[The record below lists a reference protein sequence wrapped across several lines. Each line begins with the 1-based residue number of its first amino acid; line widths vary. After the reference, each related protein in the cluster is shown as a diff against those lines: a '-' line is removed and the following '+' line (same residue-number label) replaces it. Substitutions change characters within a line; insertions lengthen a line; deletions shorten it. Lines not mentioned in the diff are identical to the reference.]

1 MTRLVTLDFETYY
14 SKDYGLKK
22 YTTEAYIRDP
32 QFEVIGVAV
41 KVDDYPTDWFSGTK
55 QEIKE
60 WLSVIPW
67 EEANLVCHNTAFDGA
82 ILAWHFG
89 IRPRYYM
96 DTLSMSRPLHG
107 LSVGGSLAAL
117 AKHYGIGA
125 KGTEVLNALGKKRV
139 DFEPGELV
147 EYGNYCKNDTEL
159 TYTLFNLLKPEIPAK
174 EMYMI
179 DMMLRM
185 FIDPVLELDTGKLET
200 HLINVQRKKEILM
213 DRLLR
218 LDDRFTTENVERRL
232 AGESTEEIVRSM
244 LMSNPQFAEVLK
256 KLGVEP
262 PTKISLRTG
271 KEAYAFGKT
280 DPEFKKLL
288 DHEDERVQAVVSAR
302 LGVKSTLEE
311 TRTQAFL
318 GIAERGPLPILLNY
332 YGAHTGRASGGDKI
346 NLQNLPRGGEL
357 RKSMRAPE
365 KHKLVASDSAQIEAR
380 VVAWFAGESGLVEAF
395 RNKVDIYSEFASDVY
410 ERPIN
415 RKRMEIVDGKETFPD
430 FVEGF
435 VGKTCILGLGYGMG
449 KDKFQATLKIGQA
462 GVSVD
467 MPLSDADRVVS
478 LYRQKYPNIVA
489 LWKQGQ
495 QALDAMIKGYDF
507 ELGVGIKL
515 KCKDNKIYLPNG
527 MFVNYPNLRKSG
539 NEYLYDA
546 RYGANKIYGGK
557 VIENVVQALAR
568 IIVFDQMAKIDQE
581 FRKKDTKTNRFK
593 VALTVHDEVV
603 ACVPEKAVGK
613 CVEFMEKV
621 MSKPMSWC
629 PDLPI
634 ACEANYGQTYG
645 DCK

>member
-1 MTRLVTLDFETYY
+1 MSRLVTLDFETYY

-41 KVDDYPTDWFSGTK
+41 KVDDYPTDWFSGSMK
-55 QEIKE
+55 EIKE

-82 ILAWHFG
+82 ILAWRFG
-89 IRPRYYM
+89 IKPRYYM

-117 AKHYGIGA
+117 AKHYGIGQ
-125 KGTEVLNALGKKRV
+125 KGTEVLDALGKKRV
-139 DFEPGELV
+139 DFEPGELAK
-147 EYGNYCKNDTEL
+147 YGDYCKNDTEL
-159 TYTLFNLLKPEIPAK
+159 TYTLFNLLKADIPAK

-179 DMMLRM
+179 DLMLRM
-185 FIDPVLELDTGKLET
+185 FIDPVLELDAGKLET

-213 DRLLR
+213 QRID
-218 LDDRFTTENVERRL
+218 
-232 AGESTEEIVRSM
+232 STIGRDA

-256 KLGVEP
+256 KMGVEP
-262 PTKISLRTG
+262 PTKISARTG
-271 KEAYAFGKT
+271 KESYAFGKT
-280 DPEFKKLL
+280 DTEFKKLL
-288 DHEDERVQAVVSAR
+288 DHEDERVQAVVAAR

-311 TRTQAFL
+311 TRTASFI

-357 RKSMRAPE
+357 RKSMRAPA
-365 KHKLVASDSAQIEAR
+365 KHTLVASDSAQIEAR

-410 ERPIN
+410 QRPIN

-430 FVEGF
+430 FIEGF

-449 KDKFQATLKIGQA
+449 KDKFKATLKIGQA

-467 MPLSDADRVVS
+467 MPLSDAERVVN
-478 LYRQKYPNIVA
+478 LYRQKYPMIVA

-495 QALDAMIKGYDF
+495 EALEAMVKGYEY

-539 NEYLYDA
+539 NEFLYDA

-568 IIVFDQMAKIDQE
+568 IIVFDQMAKIDQA
-581 FRKKDTKTNRFK
+581 FKKKDSKANRFK
-593 VALTVHDEVV
+593 VVLTVHDEVV
-603 ACVPEKAVGK
+603 ACVPSAAVGK

-621 MSKPMSWC
+621 MSTPPSWC
-629 PDLPI
+629 SDLPI
-634 ACEANYGQTYG
+634 ACEANYGETYG

>member
-1 MTRLVTLDFETYY
+1 MSRLVTLDFETYY

-22 YTTEAYIRDP
+22 LTTEAYIRDP

-41 KVDDYPTDWFSGTK
+41 KVDNYPTDWFSGSMK
-55 QEIKE
+55 EIKE

-67 EEANLVCHNTAFDGA
+67 EETNLVCHHTAFDGA
-82 ILAWHFG
+82 IRAWHFG

-107 LSVGGSLAAL
+107 LNVGGSLAAL
-117 AKHYGIGA
+117 AKHYGIGT
-125 KGTEVLNALGKKRV
+125 KGSEVLDALGKKRV
-139 DFEPGELV
+139 DFEPGELLK
-147 EYGNYCKNDTEL
+147 YGDYCKNDTEL
-159 TYTLFNLLKPEIPAK
+159 TYTLFNLLKPEIPNK

-179 DMMLRM
+179 DLMLRM
-185 FIDPVLELDTGKLET
+185 FIDPVLELDAGKLET

-213 DRLLR
+213 DRICNTIGR
-218 LDDRFTTENVERRL
+218 D
-232 AGESTEEIVRSM
+232 A

-256 KLGVEP
+256 KMGVEP

-311 TRTQAFL
+311 TRTQSFI
-318 GIAERGPLPILLNY
+318 GIAERGALPILLNY

-380 VVAWFAGESGLVEAF
+380 VVAWFAGEDALVEAF
-395 RNKVDIYSEFASDVY
+395 RNKVDIYSQFASTVY
-410 ERPIN
+410 
-415 RKRMEIVDGKETFPD
+415 DKEVTKDSDPLARH
-430 FVEGF
+430 
-435 VGKTCILGLGYGMG
+435 VGKTAVLGLGYSMG
-449 KDKFQATLKIGQA
+449 KDKFKVTLKA
-462 GVSVD
+462 GNPSVD
-467 MPLSDADRVVS
+467 MPLSDAERVVS

-495 QALDAMIKGYDF
+495 EALDAMIKGFEYD
-507 ELGVGIKL
+507 LGVGVKL

-527 MFVNYPNLRKSG
+527 MFINYPNLRKAG

-568 IIVFDQMAKIDQE
+568 IIVFDQMAKIDQA
-581 FRKKDTKTNRFK
+581 FRKKDSKINRFK
-593 VALTVHDEVV
+593 VVLTVHDEVV
-603 ACVPEKAVGK
+603 ACVPEQAVGK
-613 CVEFMEKV
+613 CVEFMEKT
-621 MSKPMSWC
+621 MSVPPPWC
-629 PDLPI
+629 SDLPI
-634 ACEANYGQTYG
+634 SCEAAYGNSYG

>member
-41 KVDDYPTDWFSGTK
+41 KVDNYPTDWFSGSRK
-55 QEIKE
+55 EMKE

-67 EEANLVCHNTAFDGA
+67 EESNLVCHNTAFDGA

-125 KGTEVLNALGKKRV
+125 KGTEVLDALGKRRL
-139 DFEPGELV
+139 DFEPGELAK
-147 EYGNYCKNDTEL
+147 YGDYCKNDTEL

-179 DMMLRM
+179 DLMLRM
-185 FIDPVLELDTGKLET
+185 FIDPVLELDGGKLET

-213 DRLLR
+213 DRICNTIGR
-218 LDDRFTTENVERRL
+218 D
-232 AGESTEEIVRSM
+232 A

-256 KLGVEP
+256 KMGVEP

-318 GIAERGPLPILLNY
+318 GISERGALPILLNY

-380 VVAWFAGESGLVEAF
+380 VVAWFAGETELVEAF
-395 RNKVDIYSEFASDVY
+395 RNKVDIYSEFASVVY

-415 RKRMEIVDGKETFPD
+415 RKRMEVVDGKETFPD
-430 FVEGF
+430 FIEGF

-449 KDKFQATLKIGQA
+449 KDKFKATLKVGQA

-467 MPLSDADRVVS
+467 MPLSDAERIVTV
-478 LYRQKYPNIVA
+478 YRQKYPNIVS

-495 QALDAMIKGYDF
+495 EALDAMIKGYEYD
-507 ELGVGIKL
+507 LGVGIKL

-527 MFVNYPNLRKSG
+527 MFVHYPNLRKSG

-568 IIVFDQMAKIDQE
+568 IIVFDQMAKIDQQ
-581 FRKKDTKTNRFK
+581 FRKKDSKNNRFK
-593 VALTVHDEVV
+593 VVLTVHDEVV
-603 ACVPEKAVGK
+603 ACVPEVVVGK
-613 CVEFMEKV
+613 CVEFMEKS
-621 MSKPMSWC
+621 MSVPPSWC
-629 PDLPI
+629 SDLPI
-634 ACEANYGQTYG
+634 ACEANYGDSYG